1 MAQNV
6 RQDNLFAAED
16 YQVVYESFQNSNFQA
31 YDYETIRAAMINYI
45 KNNYPEDYND
55 WISSSE
61 FIALIDLMS
70 FLGHNLAF
78 RIDLNTRENFLS
90 TAERKESVLRLADF
104 LGYNPKRNINLSGLL
119 KIIGVQTSEILT
131 DSDDN
136 NLQNVMVRWDAI
148 TDPDIYEQFITVIN
162 SAFEVN
168 YQFGTPSNEGT
179 VDGVK
184 TQRYVVDTPSPN
196 SITYSVPATISNIST
211 DLEIVSC
218 DFTDKKVVLEDA
230 PDPNGNLGILY
241 RDDLLGIDSGNTG
254 FFVMFKEGTLANAD
268 FLIETPIENQTLDV
282 SVDNINEGDVWV
294 QNISEAGTITKEWTK
309 VDNLVGNNITF
320 NSLQKN
326 IRRIFRVVTRDED
339 QITVKF
345 ADGRFG
351 DVPADI
357 IRVWYRTSAGQN
369 IIVHPVDVTEKRVS
383 IPYTSKAG
391 LTETLTLLVSLQ
403 STVSNSST
411 SQSIADIQ
419 LAAPLVYATQDRM
432 ITAQDY
438 SVYPYSNAA
447 NIKKIRAI
455 NRTHS
460 GHSRYSDI
468 NDPTGTFKDLDIF
481 SDDGFIY
488 KEDKENRSTILL
500 PSVKSSQEIAN
511 IDIVNYVKDEELIN
525 LYYDKFP
532 IITPTTAN
540 ITWNQAGTAGNLSTG
555 FFTLSSVVQKVG
567 DTSTI
572 DTKHFRKGSLIEFKA
587 PTNYWFSQD
596 GTTLISSVARPVGG
610 HATIW
615 ATISTVDGSGLGV
628 IDSGGNYTGLTVQ
641 GNGTIGL
648 NRVIPSGTT
657 GNPVIV
663 SRYIPRYNS
672 TFTATEQTAIR
683 TQLDLKTNF
692 GIRYDYLLGTWH
704 IITATNLGTGAFSL
718 TKAGDTTN
726 ANLDNS
732 WLIKIEYTTNQ
743 YTLINRI
750 TRYVFGSKLDVR
762 FFNTRYLELL
772 DSQTLKKKRDD
783 IHVLSINTLPS
794 SLSPMNE
801 DYNFKITKNFVFA
814 DGYVDPTKVMVT
826 VADPEND
833 LVPNNPEVFLHLV
846 GTGSLDLTA
855 KTFDKNEYTVPAE
868 TGDVIAATYTGR
880 KDLKFQ
886 WKHVALENLRID
898 PSVTNIIET
907 YILTNTYDTL
917 FRTWLTTDG
926 KEITRPLPTNHAQL
940 KIDYAALE
948 QYKASSDHILY
959 FPAKYKILFGASADH
974 GLRAKF
980 KVVKTAGTS
989 LTDNEVRAKVIE
1001 KINEFF
1007 AIENWDFGETFYF
1020 TELSTYIHKEMT
1032 GGVASIVIVPQD
1044 APSLFGNLFQI
1055 TPEPD
1060 ELFIS
1065 SAKVADVQIIDQI
1078 TATNL
1083 RIGIST
1089 T

>member
-1 MAQNV
+1 
-6 RQDNLFAAED
+6 
-16 YQVVYESFQNSNFQA
+16 
-31 YDYETIRAAMINYI
+31 
-45 KNNYPEDYND
+45 
-55 WISSSE
+55 
-61 FIALIDLMS
+61 
-70 FLGHNLAF
+70 
-78 RIDLNTRENFLS
+78 
-90 TAERKESVLRLADF
+90 
-104 LGYNPKRNINLSGLL
+104 
-119 KIIGVQTSEILT
+119 
-131 DSDDN
+131 
-136 NLQNVMVRWDAI
+136 
-148 TDPDIYEQFITVIN
+148 
-162 SAFEVN
+162 
-168 YQFGTPSNEGT
+168 
-179 VDGVK
+179 
-184 TQRYVVDTPSPN
+184 
-196 SITYSVPATISNIST
+196 
-211 DLEIVSC
+211 
-218 DFTDKKVVLEDA
+218 
-230 PDPNGNLGILY
+230 
-241 RDDLLGIDSGNTG
+241 
-254 FFVMFKEGTLANAD
+254 
-268 FLIETPIENQTLDV
+268 
-282 SVDNINEGDVWV
+282 
-294 QNISEAGTITKEWTK
+294 
-309 VDNLVGNNITF
+309 
-320 NSLQKN
+320 
-326 IRRIFRVVTRDED
+326 
-339 QITVKF
+339 
-345 ADGRFG
+345 
-351 DVPADI
+351 
-357 IRVWYRTSAGQN
+357 
-369 IIVHPVDVTEKRVS
+369 
-383 IPYTSKAG
+383 
-391 LTETLTLLVSLQ
+391 
-403 STVSNSST
+403 
-411 SQSIADIQ
+411 
-419 LAAPLVYATQDRM
+419 
-432 ITAQDY
+432 
-438 SVYPYSNAA
+438 
-447 NIKKIRAI
+447 
-455 NRTHS
+455 
-460 GHSRYSDI
+460 
-468 NDPTGTFKDLDIF
+468 
-481 SDDGFIY
+481 
-488 KEDKENRSTILL
+488 
-500 PSVKSSQEIAN
+500 
-511 IDIVNYVKDEELIN
+511 
-525 LYYDKFP
+525 
-532 IITPTTAN
+532 
-540 ITWNQAGTAGNLSTG
+540 
-555 FFTLSSVVQKVG
+555 
-567 DTSTI
+567 
-572 DTKHFRKGSLIEFKA
+572 
-587 PTNYWFSQD
+587 
-596 GTTLISSVARPVGG
+596 VGG

-783 IHVLSINTLPS
+783 IHVLSINPLPS

-826 VADPEND
+826 IADPEND

-886 WKHVALENLRID
+886 WKHVALENVRID

-907 YILTNTYDTL
+907 YILTNNYDTEY
-917 FRTWLTTDG
+917 RKWLKTDG
-926 KEITRPLPTNHAQL
+926 KEITRPLPANPAQL

-948 QYKASSDHILY
+948 EYKASSDHILY
-959 FPAKYKILFGASADH
+959 FPGKYKVLFGASAVH

-980 KVVKTAGTS
+980 KVVKATGTS
-989 LTDNEVRAKVIE
+989 LTDNEIRAKVVE
-1001 KINEFF
+1001 KINEYF
-1007 AIENWDFGETFYF
+1007 ALENWDFGETFYF
-1020 TELSTYIHKEMT
+1020 TEMSTYIHKELT
-1032 GGVASIVIVPQD
+1032 GHIGSIVIVPQD
-1044 APSLFGNLFQI
+1044 APSLFGNLFQV
-1055 TPEPD
+1055 TPDPD

-1089 T
+1089 A

>member
-16 YQVVYESFQNSNFQA
+16 YQVIYESFQNSNFQA

-104 LGYNPKRNINLSGLL
+104 LGYNPKRNINLHGLL
-119 KIIGVQTSEILT
+119 KIVGVQTSEILT
-131 DSDDN
+131 DSDDK

-148 TDPDIYEQFITVIN
+148 TDPDVYEQFITVIN
-162 SAFEVN
+162 SAFESN

-179 VDGVK
+179 VDSIK

-196 SITYSVPATISNIST
+196 DITYSVPAMISNIAT

-218 DFTDKKVVLEDA
+218 DFADKKAVLEDN

-241 RDDLLGIDSGNTG
+241 RDDLLGIDSANTG

-282 SVDNINEGDVWV
+282 SIDNINEGDVWV
-294 QNISEAGTITKEWTK
+294 QNISEAGTITKKWAK
-309 VDNLVGNNITF
+309 VDNLVGNNIAF

-326 IRRIFRVVTRDED
+326 IRRIFRVVTRDKD

-351 DVPADI
+351 DVPTDI

-383 IPYTSKAG
+383 IPYTTKAG

-468 NDPTGTFKDLDIF
+468 NDPTGTFKDLDIY

-488 KEDKENRSTILL
+488 KEYKENRSTILL
-500 PSVKSSQEIAN
+500 PSVKTAQEITD
-511 IDIVNYVKDEELIN
+511 IDIVNYVKDDEVLN
-525 LYYDKFP
+525 YYYDKFP
-532 IITPTTAN
+532 IITATTSG
-540 ITWNQAGTAGNLSTG
+540 ITWNKATSNNNQSTG

-567 DTSTI
+567 ATSTI
-572 DTKHFRKGSLIEFKA
+572 DTKHFRKGALIEFEA
-587 PTNYWFSQD
+587 PTGYWFSND
-596 GTTLISSVARPVGG
+596 GSTLIASATQPVDT
-610 HATIW
+610 HQTIW
-615 ATISTVDGSGLGV
+615 ATILTVDGSGLGV
-628 IDSGGNYTGLTVQ
+628 LDINGNYTGLTVY
-641 GNGTIGL
+641 GEGTIGL
-648 NRVIPSGTT
+648 NRIVPSYTASPGIIIKR
-657 GNPVIV
+657 VL
-663 SRYIPRYNS
+663 PRYNS
-672 TFTATEQTAIR
+672 TFTSTEVSAIVL
-683 TQLDLKTNF
+683 QLNLKTNF

-704 IITATNLGTGAFSL
+704 VITATNLGTSAFSL
-718 TKAGDTTN
+718 TNAGDTTN
-726 ANLDNS
+726 TNSDNS
-732 WLIKIEYTTNQ
+732 WLVKVEYTTNQ
-743 YTLINRI
+743 YTLISRI

-783 IHVLSINTLPS
+783 ILVLNINNKPADIVPFIS
-794 SLSPMNE
+794 
-801 DYNFKITKNFVFA
+801 DFNFKITKNFVFA
-814 DGYVDPTKVMVT
+814 DGYVDPTKVIIT

-833 LVPNNPEVFLHLV
+833 RVPNDPEMFTELV
-846 GTGSLDLTA
+846 GATTLDLTT
-855 KTFDKNEYTVPAE
+855 KTFDKNDYTIPAE
-868 TGDVIAATYTGR
+868 TGDVIVETHPGR
-880 KDLKFQ
+880 KNLKFQ

-907 YILTNTYDTL
+907 YILTSTYDTL

-926 KEITRPLPTNHAQL
+926 KEITRPLPANPAQL

-959 FPAKYKILFGASADH
+959 FPAKYKILFGISSDH

-1020 TELSTYIHKEMT
+1020 TELSTYVHKEMT
-1032 GGVASIVIVPQD
+1032 GDVASIVIVPQD

>member
-16 YQVVYESFQNSNFQA
+16 YQVIYESFANSNFQA
-31 YDYETIRAAMINYI
+31 YDYETIRTALIDYI
-45 KNNYPEDYND
+45 ETNYPEDFND

-61 FIALIDLMS
+61 FISLIDLMA

-78 RIDLNTRENFLS
+78 RIDLNSRENFLS

-104 LGYNPKRNINLSGLL
+104 LGYNPKRNINLHGLL
-119 KIIGVQTSEILT
+119 KVVGVSTSEIVT
-131 DSDDN
+131 DAN
-136 NLQNVMVRWDAI
+136 NVNLQNTTIRWDSI
-148 TDPDIYEQFITVIN
+148 TDPDVYEQFITIMN
-162 SAFEVN
+162 SAVDN
-168 YQFGTPSNEGT
+168 SYQFGTPSTEGT
-179 VDGVK
+179 VDDIK
-184 TQRYVVDTPSPN
+184 TQRYAINTPAPN
-196 SITYSVPATISNIST
+196 DIVYGMSAVISNIAT
-211 DLEIVSC
+211 KLEIVSAT
-218 DFTDKKVVLEDA
+218 FENKKVIKEET
-230 PDPNGNLGILY
+230 PDPNSKFGMLY
-241 RDDLLGIDSGNTG
+241 RNDNLGIDSADTG
-254 FFVMFKEGTLANAD
+254 FFVMFKEGALSFSDYQIA
-268 FLIETPIENQTLDV
+268 TPIENQILDV
-282 SVDNINEGDVWV
+282 ATNNINENDVWV

-309 VDNLVGNNITF
+309 VDNLVGNNIIF
-320 NSLQKN
+320 NSLQKS
-326 IRRIFRVVTRDED
+326 IRKIFRVVSRDND
-339 QITVKF
+339 QISIKF

-351 DVPADI
+351 DVPTDI
-357 IRVWYRTSAGQN
+357 IRVWHRVSTGQN
-369 IIVHPVDVTEKRVS
+369 IIARPVDLTEKTVA
-383 IPYTSKAG
+383 IPYVTKAG
-391 LTETLTLLVSLQ
+391 ERETLTLTLSLQ
-403 STVSNSST
+403 TTVSNGSA
-411 SQSIADIQ
+411 SQSMADIQ

-447 NIKKIRAI
+447 NVKKIRAI

-488 KEDKENRSTILL
+488 KEDKENRSTIAL
-500 PSVKSSQEIAN
+500 PSLKTTREIAEK
-511 IDIVNYVKDEELIN
+511 DISNLIRDEELIN

-532 IITPTTAN
+532 IITPATAN
-540 ITWNQAGTAGNLSTG
+540 ITWNQAGTGGNLSTG

-572 DTKHFRKGSLIEFKA
+572 DTKHFRKGSLIELEA
-587 PTNYWFSQD
+587 PTGYWFSQD
-596 GTTLISSVARPVGG
+596 GTTLISGARPVGG

-718 TKAGDTTN
+718 TKAGDVTNTN
-726 ANLDNS
+726 ADDS
-732 WLIKIEYTTNQ
+732 WLLKVEYTINQ
-743 YTLINRI
+743 YTIISRI
-750 TRYVFGSKLDVR
+750 TRYVFGSTLDVR

-783 IHVLSINTLPS
+783 IHVLSINPLPS

-846 GTGSLDLTA
+846 GTGSLDLTT

-886 WKHVALENLRID
+886 WKHVALENVRID

-907 YILTNTYDTL
+907 YILTNNYDTEY
-917 FRTWLTTDG
+917 RKWLETDG
-926 KEITRPLPTNHAQL
+926 KEITRPLPANPAQL

-948 QYKASSDHILY
+948 EYKASSDHILY
-959 FPAKYKILFGASADH
+959 FPGKYKVLFGASAVH

-980 KVVKTAGTS
+980 KVVKATGTS
-989 LTDNEVRAKVIE
+989 LTDNEIRAKVVE
-1001 KINEFF
+1001 KINEYF
-1007 AIENWDFGETFYF
+1007 ALENWDFGETFYF
-1020 TELSTYIHKEMT
+1020 TEMSTYIHKELT
-1032 GGVASIVIVPQD
+1032 GHIGSIVIVPQD
-1044 APSLFGNLFQI
+1044 APSLFGNLFQV
-1055 TPEPD
+1055 TPDPD

>member
-16 YQVVYESFQNSNFQA
+16 YQVIYESFANSNFQA
-31 YDYETIRAAMINYI
+31 YDYETIRAALIDYI
-45 KNNYPEDYND
+45 ETNYPEDFND

-61 FIALIDLMS
+61 FISLIDLMA

-78 RIDLNTRENFLS
+78 RIDLNSRENFLS

-104 LGYNPKRNINLSGLL
+104 LGYNPKRNINLHGLL
-119 KIIGVQTSEILT
+119 KVVGVSTSEIVT
-131 DSDDN
+131 DAN
-136 NLQNVMVRWDAI
+136 NKNLQNTTVRWDSI
-148 TDPDIYEQFITVIN
+148 TDPDVYEQFITIMN
-162 SAFEVN
+162 SALDN
-168 YQFGTPSNEGT
+168 SYQFGTPSNEGT
-179 VDGVK
+179 VDSIK
-184 TQRYVVDTPSPN
+184 TQRYAINTPTPN
-196 SITYSVPATISNIST
+196 DIIYGMSAVISNIAT
-211 DLEIVSC
+211 KLEIVSST
-218 DFTDKKVVLEDA
+218 FEDKKVVEEEI
-230 PDPNGNLGILY
+230 PDPDSRFGILY
-241 RDDLLGIDSGNTG
+241 RNDNLGIDSINTG
-254 FFVMFKEGTLANAD
+254 FFVMFKEGTLSFSD
-268 FLIETPIENQTLDV
+268 FQIATPIENQILDIATN
-282 SVDNINEGDVWV
+282 NINESDVWV

-309 VDNLVGNNITF
+309 VDNLVGNNNIF
-320 NSLQKN
+320 NSLQKS
-326 IRRIFRVVTRDED
+326 IRKIFRVVSRDND
-339 QITVKF
+339 QISIKF

-351 DVPADI
+351 DVPTDI
-357 IRVWYRTSAGQN
+357 IRVWHRVSTGQN
-369 IIVHPVDVTEKRVS
+369 IIARPVDLTEKTVA
-383 IPYTSKAG
+383 IPYVTKAG
-391 LTETLTLLVSLQ
+391 ESETLTLTLSLQ
-403 STVSNSST
+403 STVSNGSA

-447 NIKKIRAI
+447 NVKKIRPI
-455 NRTHS
+455 TRTHS

-488 KEDKENRSTILL
+488 KEDKENRSTIAL
-500 PSVKSSQEIAN
+500 PSLKTTREIAEK
-511 IDIVNYVKDEELIN
+511 DIANQIRDEELIN

-532 IITPTTAN
+532 ILTATTAN
-540 ITWNQAGTAGNLSTG
+540 ITWNQAGTGGNLSTG

-587 PTNYWFSQD
+587 PTDHWFSQD

-628 IDSGGNYTGLTVQ
+628 IDSSGNYTGLTVQ

-648 NRVIPSGTT
+648 NRIIPAGTI
-657 GNPVIV
+657 GNLVTV
-663 SRYIPRYNS
+663 NRYIPRYNS
-672 TFTATEQTAIR
+672 TFIATELTAIIA
-683 TQLDLKTNF
+683 QLDLKTNF

-704 IITATNLGTGAFSL
+704 VVLATNLGTGSFSL
-718 TKAGDTTN
+718 TKAGDATN

-743 YTLINRI
+743 YTIVTRI
-750 TRYVFGSKLDVR
+750 MRYVFGSKLDVR

-783 IHVLSINTLPS
+783 ILVLGINTQPAS
-794 SLSPMNE
+794 VDAMNE
-801 DYNFKITKNFVFA
+801 DFNFKITKNFVFA
-814 DGYVDPTKVMVT
+814 DGYVDPTKVMIT
-826 VADPEND
+826 IADPEND
-833 LVPNNPEVFLHLV
+833 LVPNDPEAFLNLV
-846 GTGSLDLTA
+846 GTTTLDLT
-855 KTFDKNEYTVPAE
+855 TTIFDKNEYTIPAE
-868 TGDVIAATYTGR
+868 TGDVITATYAGR
-880 KDLKFQ
+880 KNLKFH
-886 WKHVALENLRID
+886 WKHIALTNIRID

-907 YILTNTYDTL
+907 YILTNNYDIEY
-917 FRTWLTTDG
+917 RKWLETDG
-926 KEITRPLPTNHAQL
+926 KEITRPLPANPAQL

-948 QYKASSDHILY
+948 GNKASSDHILY
-959 FPAKYKILFGASADH
+959 FPGKYKVLFGASAVH

-980 KVVKTAGTS
+980 KVVKATGTS
-989 LTDNEVRAKVIE
+989 LTDNEIRAKVIE
-1001 KINEFF
+1001 KINEYF
-1007 AIENWDFGETFYF
+1007 ALENWDFGEIFYF
-1020 TELSTYIHKEMT
+1020 TEMSTYIHKELT
-1032 GGVASIVIVPQD
+1032 GHIASIVIVPQD
-1044 APSLFGNLFQI
+1044 APSLFGNLFQV